1 IILFRAVREKDE
13 IVDFEIV
20 LNNQTTQEWTGK
32 NLVGKR
38 YAEEFPS
45 IRSLGIIEEYDKVLQ
60 TGKPMRKELSYDMD
74 GSVKWYYVTAV
85 KLNENELVATAVN
98 ITSTKKADEEL
109 KNQKDLLQQTTS
121 STPDAITIYDLVAQQ
136 PIYLNTCLG
145 DWLGYDCDELVA
157 LGYSGRLKV
166 FHPEDINKIQY
177 FNDEILKNNDEEI
190 STIEYRLIT
199 KGGKTIWIRNRSR
212 VFKKNT
218 EGKPTHILS
227 VLQDVTEIK
236 IRKDELMHL
245 NKTLAEKNKEL
256 ERKNEEITNFAF
268 VASHDLK
275 EPLRKINTFSDWLL
289 TREKDTLSQSGKE
302 YLKKISTSTKRID
315 ILIRD
320 IVDLTR
326 VHADH
331 SKDELVNLNAIADN
345 LLSCMYDN
353 IKESGAEIEIQELPV
368 IKGNSNQLLTL
379 FRNLVINAIRF
390 QKSGNI
396 PFINIRSEVVQ
407 SKEIAGFQ
415 NPDHKQYNKIS
426 ITDNGIGIDKLF
438 WKKIFLIFQRLHGP
452 HEFEGTGMGL
462 AICKKIMENHDGFIS
477 VESEP
482 DMGSTFSCYFPL

>member
-1 IILFRAVREKDE
+1 
-13 IVDFEIV
+13 
-20 LNNQTTQEWTGK
+20 
-32 NLVGKR
+32 
-38 YAEEFPS
+38 
-45 IRSLGIIEEYDKVLQ
+45 
-60 TGKPMRKELSYDMD
+60 
-74 GSVKWYYVTAV
+74 
-85 KLNENELVATAVN
+85 
-98 ITSTKKADEEL
+98 
-109 KNQKDLLQQTTS
+109 
-121 STPDAITIYDLVAQQ
+121 
-136 PIYLNTCLG
+136 
-145 DWLGYDCDELVA
+145 
-157 LGYSGRLKV
+157 
-166 FHPEDINKIQY
+166 
-177 FNDEILKNNDEEI
+177 
-190 STIEYRLIT
+190 
-199 KGGKTIWIRNRSR
+199 
-212 VFKKNT
+212 
-218 EGKPTHILS
+218 
-227 VLQDVTEIK
+227 
-236 IRKDELMHL
+236 
-245 NKTLAEKNKEL
+245 EL